1 MPHLKKLLLYG
12 ALFILA
18 TAAAFAQ
25 EAKNALLIANGD
37 YARDMGALPQ
47 PIPEATALLYQ
58 EINRRGAKE
67 IEGGLN
73 QYTHYPLCVPCV
85 LCGVYLKNSPQRSPR
100 TQRKSCNHCVSE
112 HLFR

>member
-1 MPHLKKLLLYG
+1 MSHLKKLLFCCT
-12 ALFILA
+12 LFMLA
-18 TAAAFAQ
+18 SVAAFTQ

-37 YARDMGALPQ
+37 YARDMGALSQ

-67 IEGGLN
+67 IEGCLN
-73 QYTHYPLCVPCV
+73 QYTRYPLCIPCV